1 MKHLLHRLSFIAG
14 ILSFF
19 FSATVA
25 HALTITPVRIE
36 INGDPGTTLTE
47 EMTLINEQDTT
58 ITYYSSYANFE
69 AQGDTGSPAFVN
81 PTEGIGTWMKTAP
94 SITLGPK
101 ESKTISLA
109 ITIPANTTPG
119 GYFGAIFWGTAP
131 ESTTPGEVAISAKT
145 GMLVLLSVNGEVKE
159 AGGLVDFQTKNK
171 TFWYNTLP
179 VSFEYRFRNDGGD
192 RVKPVGKITIRNT
205 VYLRADRIDANPVQ
219 GNILPSSTRKFTVDW
234 IKHPESADAPL
245 ATSAMGAFFHKV
257 GYQWRNFAVGLYF
270 ANIDIAYG
278 TQGQRATDTVKFFVF
293 PWQLLIVLVLALFI
307 IWRGGKKLLKA
318 YNRFIISKARAGTAE
333 SFDE

>member
-1 MKHLLHRLSFIAG
+1 MKYSLRRISCIAG
-14 ILSFF
+14 LLSFF
-19 FSATVA
+19 FSAVSV

-36 INGDPGTTLTE
+36 IKGDPGTTLTE
-47 EMTLINEQDTT
+47 EMTLINEQDAT

-81 PTEGIGTWMKTAP
+81 PTEGLGTWMKTAD
-94 SITLGPK
+94 SVTLGPK
-101 ESKTISLA
+101 ESKTISIA
-109 ITIPANTTPG
+109 ITIPSNTTPG

-159 AGGLVDFQTKNK
+159 AGGLVDFQTKEK
-171 TFWYNTLP
+171 AFWYNTLP

-192 RVKPVGKITIRNT
+192 RVKPSGLIKIRNM
-205 VYLRADRIDANPVQ
+205 VYLPSDKIDANPVQ
-219 GNILPSSTRKFTVDW
+219 GNVLPNSTRKFTTDW
-234 IKHPESADAPL
+234 IKHPESDDAPL
-245 ATSAMGAFFHKV
+245 ATSAMGKFFHKV

-270 ANIDIAYG
+270 AKIDIAYG
-278 TQGQRATDTVKFFVF
+278 SQGQRATDTVKFFVF
-293 PWQLLIVLVLALFI
+293 PWQLLIVIVLVLFVL
-307 IWRGGKKLLKA
+307 WKGGKKLLHA